1 MRVRDAVEAD
11 AAAIGSMTDRPRGV
25 VRNMIHDRSVR
36 VAVTDDGAT
45 GAEGAASPSNRNGD
59 GDGGD
64 DHDGDRDGGIDPDDG
79 DGDGGGD
86 TPVDAVAGFV
96 AFDVRD
102 GTVHVTNFEGT
113 ATAVERLFE
122 EPVGFAKREGMP
134 VEAIVPTDGV
144 GPDVAEAFGFEAAGS
159 GPRIEGSPTTRY
171 RFDPEG
177 DD

>member
-25 VRNMIHDRSVR
+25 VQNMIHDRSVR
-36 VAVTDDGAT
+36 VAVTDDA
-45 GAEGAASPSNRNGD
+45 ASEPDEGASPSDRNGD
-59 GDGGD
+59 GDEGD
-64 DHDGDRDGGIDPDDG
+64 VEGD
-79 DGDGGGD
+79 D

-113 ATAVERLFE
+113 AAAVERLFE
-122 EPVGFAKREGMP
+122 EPIGFAKREGMT

-144 GPDVAEAFGFEAAGS
+144 GPGVVGAFGFEAAGS
-159 GPRIEGSPTTRY
+159 GPRIEGSSTTRY
-171 RFDPEG
+171 RFDPEEG
-177 DD
+177 G